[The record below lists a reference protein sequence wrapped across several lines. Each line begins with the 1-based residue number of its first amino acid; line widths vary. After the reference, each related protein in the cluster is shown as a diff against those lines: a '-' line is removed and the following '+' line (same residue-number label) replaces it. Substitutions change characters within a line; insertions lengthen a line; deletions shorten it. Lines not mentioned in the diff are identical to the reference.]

1 MEGTGYGI
9 LAAFGLGIVQKH
21 VFKRLPNWAI
31 PWTNLI
37 LTSGVGIAM
46 TGDVKQGIEFGV
58 QAAGGATLGHSM
70 LKQPVK
76 KVTGR
81 SI

>member
-1 MEGTGYGI
+1 MDNTGYGI
-9 LAAFGLGIVQKH
+9 LAAFGLGLVQKH

-31 PWTNLI
+31 PWTNFI

-46 TGDVKQGIEFGV
+46 TGDIKQGVEFGV
-58 QAAGGATLGHSM
+58 QAAGGAMLGHG
-70 LKQPVK
+70 LIKQPVK
-76 KVTGR
+76 EATGR